1 MRLIL
6 LTLLLLVNLEA
17 KSFFGNS
24 TQAETSKYV
33 DNLKDLIISTQK
45 TRGLTNSYLN
55 GNVAAMLLVYANRD
69 NMKKAIGNME
79 SFSLASDP
87 VINSRATAISTAL
100 IKLNHRAFK
109 QKPAKS
115 FSDYTD
121 QIEQT
126 LMLAQ
131 SVSKRFGKDLTPF
144 AKESSSI
151 MMENMLPMTEFTG
164 RLRGLGAGI
173 AAKGKVTK
181 DDKQQIE
188 ALIYQLTNANHQLQT
203 QLNQIISKYS
213 DKLPSSINNELS
225 SINTKV
231 KKYTTLAQKT
241 LLTNPSKVNPDDY
254 FDEGTELI
262 SAIIRAYNTLDLAML
277 KDSKGWF

>member
-17 KSFFGNS
+17 KSLFDNS
-24 TQAETSKYV
+24 TQADTSKYI

-55 GNVAAMLLVYANRD
+55 GNVPAMLLVYANRD

-79 SFSLASDP
+79 SYSLASDP
-87 VINSRATAISTAL
+87 VINRRATAISTAL
-100 IKLNHRAFK
+100 IKLNRIAFK

-115 FSDYTD
+115 FADYTN

-131 SVSKRFGKDLTPF
+131 SVSKRFAKDLTPF
-144 AKESSSI
+144 AKESSTL
-151 MMENMLPMTEFTG
+151 MMETMLPMTEFTG

-173 AAKGKVTK
+173 AAKGKATK
-181 DDKQQIE
+181 DDAEKIDI
-188 ALIYQLTNANHQLQT
+188 LIYQLTNANNQLQT
-203 QLNQIISKYS
+203 ESNQMISKYS
-213 DKLPSSINNELS
+213 GKLPSSINTELA

-231 KKYTTLAQKT
+231 QEYTRLAQKT
-241 LLTNPSKVNPDDY
+241 LLKTPSKVNPDDY
-254 FDEGTELI
+254 FDEGTDLI
-262 SAIIRAYNTLDLAML
+262 SAIIKAYNTLDQAIL

>member
-17 KSFFGNS
+17 KSLFGNS
-24 TQAETSKYV
+24 TQAQTSQYV
-33 DNLKDLIISTQK
+33 DNLKDLIIATQK

-55 GNVAAMLLVYANRD
+55 GNTAAMLLVYRNRD
-69 NMKKAIGNME
+69 NMKRAIGNME

-87 VINSRATAISTAL
+87 VINSRATTISTAL

-109 QKPAKS
+109 QKPSKS
-115 FSDYTD
+115 FADYTD

-131 SVSKRFGKDLTPF
+131 SVSKRFGKDLSPF
-144 AKESSSI
+144 AKESSSV
-151 MMENMLPMTEFTG
+151 MMETMLPMTEFTG

-181 DDKQQIE
+181 EEKQKIGI
-188 ALIYQLTNANHQLQT
+188 LIYQLTNANNKLQN
-203 QLNQIISKYS
+203 QSNQIMTKYS
-213 DKLPSSINNELS
+213 DKLPSTIKNELFSINR
-225 SINTKV
+225 KV
-231 KKYTTLAQKT
+231 IEYTAFAQKT
-241 LLTNPSKVNPDDY
+241 LLKTPAKVNPDDY
-254 FDEGTELI
+254 FNKGTDLI
-262 SAIIRAYNTLDLAML
+262 SAIIKAYNTFDQAIL
-277 KDSKGWF
+277 KDAKGWF

>member
-24 TQAETSKYV
+24 TQAQTSKYI

-55 GNVAAMLLVYANRD
+55 GNTATMLLVYVNRD
-69 NMKKAIGNME
+69 KMKKAIGNME

-100 IKLNHRAFK
+100 TKINHKAFK
-109 QKPAKS
+109 QKAAKS
-115 FSDYTD
+115 FSEYTD

-144 AKESSSI
+144 AKASSSV
-151 MMENMLPMTEFTG
+151 MMETMLPMTEFTG

-181 DDKQQIE
+181 DEKQKIGV
-188 ALIYQLTNANHQLQT
+188 LVYQLTNANQQLQE

-213 DKLPSSINNELS
+213 DKLPSNINSELA

-231 KKYTTLAQKT
+231 KKYTAVAQKT
-241 LLTNPSKVNPDDY
+241 LLKNPSKVDSDDY
-254 FDEGTELI
+254 FNEGTELI
-262 SAIIRAYNTLDLAML
+262 SAIIKAYNTLDQAML
-277 KDSKGWF
+277 KDAKGWF

>member
-24 TQAETSKYV
+24 TQAETSKYI

-79 SFSLASDP
+79 SFSPASDP
-87 VINSRATAISTAL
+87 VINNRATAISTAL

-131 SVSKRFGKDLTPF
+131 SVSKRFAKDLTPF
-144 AKESSSI
+144 AKESSSL
-151 MMENMLPMTEFTG
+151 MMESMLPMTEFTG

-188 ALIYQLTNANHQLQT
+188 ALIYQLTNANHQLQVE
-203 QLNQIISKYS
+203 LNQIISKYS
-213 DKLPSSINNELS
+213 DKLPSSINTELA

-231 KKYTTLAQKT
+231 KKYTELAQKT

-254 FDEGTELI
+254 FDEGTDLI
-262 SAIIRAYNTLDLAML
+262 SAIIKAYNTLDQAML